1 VVVVGETGSGKT
13 TQLAQYLYEEGYSQG
28 GKLMIGCT
36 QPRRVAAMSV
46 AQRVAA
52 EVGCNV
58 GSTVGYAIRFEDVTS
73 PSTVIKFM
81 TDGVLLRE
89 TLRDVDLDAYAAVI
103 MDEAHERSLNTDVL
117 FGILRGVVA
126 RRRDFRLIVT
136 SATMDSAKFAAFFGG
151 VPTFRIPG
159 RTFPVTKHYGKS
171 VPEDYVDAAVRAAL
185 TIHLSN
191 PAGSGDILVFMTG
204 QEDIEATCETLVER
218 ASAMTNV
225 PPLLVLP
232 MYSQLP
238 ADLQARIFERAA
250 SGARKIIVST
260 NIAETSLTLDGVAF
274 VVDPGLVKTNVYNPR
289 IGMDVLTVLPVSQA
303 SAEQRAGRAG
313 RTGPG
318 HAHRCYPE
326 GAFKRDL
333 LPSQVPE
340 IQRTNL
346 GTVVLLLKSLGVR
359 DVRAFP
365 FMDAPPADNLAASEH
380 ALWVLGALDDG
391 GALTDVG
398 RRMVD
403 FPLDPPLAKMLHTAS
418 ALGCVKE
425 VAVIVSMLTVSSPF
439 FRPRDREAE
448 ADAVREKFFVPES
461 DHLTMLNVYTQW
473 QRNGGAAGGGAAWCS
488 AHFIHLKVLKKAEEV
503 LGQLLDIMRQ
513 HRIPASSAGEDWD
526 AVRRAVCSG
535 YFYNAAR
542 LKGVGEYVNLL
553 NGLPCTLHP
562 SSSLFGL
569 GYTPPYVVYHELTLT
584 TKEYMSCVTSVE
596 PQWLAEL
603 GPAFFGV
610 RGAAGGGGGG
620 SRLEAFS
627 EVAAQAARRAYETAP
642 TPALSGGCGGGT
654 ACAPPTPLVSE
665 GRVSTQNRSQS
676 SVRAGS
682 GPATGTLAERI
693 AAAKAAQAAKA
704 AAK

>member
-1 VVVVGETGSGKT
+1 M
-13 TQLAQYLYEEGYSQG
+13 A
-28 GKLMIGCT
+28 
-36 QPRRVAAMSV
+36 
-46 AQRVAA
+46 
-52 EVGCNV
+52 
-58 GSTVGYAIRFEDVTS
+58 
-73 PSTVIKFM
+73 
-81 TDGVLLRE
+81 
-89 TLRDVDLDAYAAVI
+89 
-103 MDEAHERSLNTDVL
+103 
-117 FGILRGVVA
+117 
-126 RRRDFRLIVT
+126 
-136 SATMDSAKFAAFFGG
+136 
-151 VPTFRIPG
+151 
-159 RTFPVTKHYGKS
+159 
-171 VPEDYVDAAVRAAL
+171 
-185 TIHLSN
+185 
-191 PAGSGDILVFMTG
+191 
-204 QEDIEATCETLVER
+204 
-218 ASAMTNV
+218 NV

-250 SGARKIIVST
+250 SGARKVIVST

-274 VVDPGLVKTNVYNPR
+274 VVDPGLGKTTVYNPR

-333 LPSQVPE
+333 LASQVPE

-346 GTVVLLLKSLGVR
+346 GAVVLLLKSLGVR

-365 FMDAPPADNLAASEH
+365 FMDPPPADNLAASEH

-391 GALTDVG
+391 GALTEAG

-403 FPLDPPLAKMLHTAS
+403 FPLDPPLAKMLHTAA
-418 ALGCVKE
+418 ALGCVRE
-425 VAVIVSMLTVSSPF
+425 VAVIVSMLTVPSAF

-461 DHLTMLNVYTQW
+461 DHLTMLNVFTQW
-473 QRNGGAAGGGAAWCS
+473 QRNGGAPGGGGGGAAWCS
-488 AHFIHLKVLKKAEEV
+488 AHFIHLKVLRKAEEV

-513 HRIPASSAGEDWD
+513 HRIPVTSAGDDWD

-553 NGLPCTLHP
+553 SGLPCTLHP

-610 RGAAGGGGGG
+610 RGAGSASGGGGG
-620 SRLEAFS
+620 RLEAVS
-627 EVAAQAARRAYETAP
+627 EAAAAAARRAYEAAP
-642 TPALSGGCGGGT
+642 TPALAGSGGSGGGGGG
-654 ACAPPTPLVSE
+654 APLPTPVRSE
-665 GRVSTQNRSQS
+665 GASALSTLDRASLS
-676 SVRAGS
+676 SVRVGA
-682 GPATGTLAERI
+682 GPAAGTLAERI
-693 AAAKAAQAAKA
+693 AAAKAARAGK
-704 AAK
+704 K